1 VSPLEGI
8 VVLDFSQFLSGPS
21 AALRLADLGARVIKI
36 ERPDTGDSCRQLS
49 LHNLISDGDSI
60 LFHTINR
67 NKESYA
73 ANLKD
78 PAHLAKVIQLI
89 KHADVLIENFRP
101 GTMEKLGLSYEQ
113 VKLINPKIVYGSITG
128 YGKEGPWKNKPGQ
141 DLLVQSLSGL
151 AWLNGNADQPP
162 VPFALAAADLFTGAH
177 LVQGILACLVRRGRT
192 GTGGLVEVSLL
203 ESILDFQFEVLT
215 TYLNDGG
222 QPPER
227 SSVNNAHAYL
237 GAPYGIYETLDGY
250 LALAMGSVIRL
261 GELLGCQALAAF
273 SNPKSWFLERD
284 KIKSILVEHLQ
295 TQTTQAWLNVLE
307 PADYWCADVY
317 TWERLLAHEG
327 FQTLNMVHEISR
339 PGSKSLKTTG
349 CPIRINGLR
358 PNSTKWAPRIGE
370 NNEELERE
378 FILGSISG

>member
-1 VSPLEGI
+1 
-8 VVLDFSQFLSGPS
+8 
-21 AALRLADLGARVIKI
+21 
-36 ERPDTGDSCRQLS
+36 
-49 LHNLISDGDSI
+49 
-60 LFHTINR
+60 
-67 NKESYA
+67 
-73 ANLKD
+73 
-78 PAHLAKVIQLI
+78 
-89 KHADVLIENFRP
+89 
-101 GTMEKLGLSYEQ
+101 
-113 VKLINPKIVYGSITG
+113 
-128 YGKEGPWKNKPGQ
+128 
-141 DLLVQSLSGL
+141 
-151 AWLNGNADQPP
+151 
-162 VPFALAAADLFTGAH
+162 
-177 LVQGILACLVRRGRT
+177 
-192 GTGGLVEVSLL
+192 
-203 ESILDFQFEVLT
+203 LDFQFEVLT

-261 GELLGCQALAAF
+261 GELLGSQALMAF
-273 SNPKSWFLERD
+273 SDPKSWFLERD

-378 FILGSISG
+378 FILGSTSG